1 MKKILCAAL
10 AVAMMSSVALAAGS
24 GTKDDPFVATPG
36 GSIKLTPDMFK
47 NASGEQ
53 ISDEIDFTDEYFVV
67 SSKKFTKG
75 ASLVKSISFVD
86 DSSKGYI
93 LKLSLNQDYTNDI
106 GRYTASNKTYANLV
120 FSDLAVK
127 AKKTVKDADSQKIIS
142 KGNEYSFDGTGKM
155 YGQVGYDFTNN
166 KITITDDDYD
176 VNPAYDTAVAMKFV
190 ANDDGTAYTTVNAYY
205 GDIAYTEGRVYDGD
219 KVVYRYNQDTTTS
232 ILKAYPDAELEFVNM
247 KTSDLPATC
256 YFELY
261 ADEDEYVYKL
271 ENGKLVRSGLKWD
284 DDVYAWVGKYR
295 TACTY
300 VISDIPLST
309 SASSASDVTVSEVV
323 IPSVEVI
330 PTTPVV
336 VINPETGR

>member
-1 MKKILCAAL
+1 
-10 AVAMMSSVALAAGS
+10 MMSSVAMAAGS
-24 GTKDDPFVATPG
+24 GTKEDPYIATPG
-36 GSIKLTPDMFK
+36 GSIKLLPSDFSTSTGT
-47 NASGEQ
+47 A
-53 ISDEIDFTDEYFVV
+53 ISDEVDFTDEYFVV

-75 ASLVKSISFVD
+75 AGLVKSIAFVD

-93 LKLSLNQDYTNDI
+93 LKISLNQDYTNDI
-106 GRYTASNKTYANLV
+106 GRYTASNPTYANLV

-127 AKKTVKDADSQKIIS
+127 AKKTVKDADSVKIIS
-142 KGNEYSFDGTGKM
+142 KGAEYSFGGTGKM
-155 YGQVGYDFTNN
+155 YGQVGYDFTGN

-176 VNPAYDTAVAMKFV
+176 VTPAYDTAVAMKFV

-219 KVVYRYNQDTTTS
+219 KVVYKYNQDTTTS

-330 PTTPVV
+330 PTTSVV